1 MRLHEIMSY
10 QAFHGHNPR
19 NVTRVDLHV
28 PKQLVRLGRAIAV
41 EYECDKLHG
50 GGDGRK
56 NIFRHVFSRGT
67 VLAMDERA
75 KGQLYIIGDRLKVTA
90 AGIEH

>member
-1 MRLHEIMSY
+1 
-10 QAFHGHNPR
+10 
-19 NVTRVDLHV
+19 
-28 PKQLVRLGRAIAV
+28 V